1 MDILLEHPFPI
12 AALLLFSLLMYAGE
26 IIVKKTLCEKKTLR
40 NVLIAVFTTLALL
53 ASTALI
59 VVILSYGGG
68 VEPVLAVLL
77 LSLLGTLL

>member
-26 IIVKKTLCEKKTLR
+26 IVVKRILRDSAVLR
-40 NVLIAVFTTLALL
+40 NALIAVFTTLALR

-59 VVILSYGGG
+59 ILILSYGGG

>member
-1 MDILLEHPFPI
+1 MDILLAHPVPI

-26 IIVKKTLCEKKTLR
+26 AIVKRRLSAAKPLR
-40 NVLIAVFTTLALL
+40 NLWVTVFTVLALL
-53 ASTALI
+53 ANTALI
-59 VVILSYGGG
+59 IVILSYGGG

>member
-26 IIVKKTLCEKKTLR
+26 IIVKKTLREKKTLR